1 MYSSYFLLNQRQKFP
16 TVHPNPTC
24 SGPAAAAWR
33 PGGSAATPPTAARP
47 LVLPLLLLLLV
58 LPRQLLISH
67 GGLVCCSIASPVKVC
82 ALTSPPNL
90 CTYGSP
96 SSDFKVTFFY
106 VSMFG
111 SWTWCPVW
119 WTTEHIWPFMW
130 KCVDVKLFFYIFT
143 SSDMMLVMLLCSW
156 AAVSCFMLLCCWTA
170 VCLVDL
176 CGLPKYR

>member
-1 MYSSYFLLNQRQKFP
+1 MYSSHFLLIQRQKFP

-24 SGPAAAAWR
+24 SAA
-33 PGGSAATPPTAARP
+33 PPTAARP
-47 LVLPLLLLLLV
+47 LVLPRLLLLLLI

-111 SWTWCPVW
+111 S
-119 WTTEHIWPFMW
+119 
-130 KCVDVKLFFYIFT
+130 
-143 SSDMMLVMLLCSW
+143 
-156 AAVSCFMLLCCWTA
+156 
-170 VCLVDL
+170 
-176 CGLPKYR
+176 